1 MHRPPALQHPGD
13 KLLAARGDRDGF
25 QKSDGAVRDKALFA
39 IVDQQVIFV
48 LAPGADLALLNSSAV
63 KVAAFFRNG
72 QPPAT
77 ANVIGKMFLFLQV
90 SFCLVELP
98 AVKIG
103 DAVGYNM
110 AMHMLLVLM
119 YADKVLEAREEFF
132 GKCLS
137 DLQHLPWRNRLVL
150 VEADDVVRVHPP
162 GVFLPEPLFSKP
174 GPVER
179 VIIDRFPGER
189 SGDLDVALLDFFI
202 AQDIFKDVPHCPV
215 AFG

>member
-1 MHRPPALQHPGD
+1 M
-13 KLLAARGDRDGF
+13 
-25 QKSDGAVRDKALFA
+25 
-39 IVDQQVIFV
+39 
-48 LAPGADLALLNSSAV
+48 
-63 KVAAFFRNG
+63 AAFFRNG
-72 QPPAT
+72 QPFVP
-77 ANVIGKMFLFLQV
+77 ANVVGKLFLLLQV

-103 DAVGYNM
+103 DAVGHDM
-110 AMHMLLVLM
+110 AMQMLLVLM

-137 DLQHLPWRNRLVL
+137 DLQHLPWRNRLVF

-174 GPVER
+174 GPIER